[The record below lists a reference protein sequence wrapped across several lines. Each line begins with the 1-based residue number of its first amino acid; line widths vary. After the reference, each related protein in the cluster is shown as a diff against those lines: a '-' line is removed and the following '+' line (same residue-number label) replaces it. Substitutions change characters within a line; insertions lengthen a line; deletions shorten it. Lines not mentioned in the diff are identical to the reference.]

1 MRGERILAKLS
12 IFAFSDPNDVLSYP
26 IPPKFDDEYLDSRLC
41 PKVTNIAINIAK
53 PISLFGLG
61 EIANPA
67 AAHSDYEH
75 DERVIALIARGIGR
89 ENTADIVKD
98 RCSWLETVGD

>member
-1 MRGERILAKLS
+1 MH
-12 IFAFSDPNDVLSYP
+12 
-26 IPPKFDDEYLDSRLC
+26 DSSRADFVNGL
-41 PKVTNIAINIAK
+41 
-53 PISLFGLG
+53 LG